1 MPSAVIASVPPLAA
15 SLIGV
20 AALFGLCIV
29 ALVTLRVR
37 AFGALIYLASAA
49 ACTTLLV
56 SGATHLLRSD
66 APEALVLPLGLP
78 WLGAHFRLDALSAV
92 FLIIVNLAAT
102 ATCVF
107 AVGYG
112 RHESARG
119 RVLPFFPVF
128 LAAMNL
134 VVLTADAFSFLVS

>member
-49 ACTTLLV
+49 ACTTLLI

-66 APEALVLPLGLP
+66 APEAPPSMCLCRPSGP
-78 WLGAHFRLDALSAV
+78 RRWCFHWACPG
-92 FLIIVNLAAT
+92 
-102 ATCVF
+102 
-107 AVGYG
+107 
-112 RHESARG
+112 
-119 RVLPFFPVF
+119 
-128 LAAMNL
+128 
-134 VVLTADAFSFLVS
+134 